1 MDLVWGS
8 VRDGPAPSRSRLVPL
23 GRSDGTRI
31 TLNVDVTTCRIPPI
45 MPSAR
50 GGPLLSIV
58 IPIYNERGTWREL
71 LRRVEAVELG
81 GWRREVLLVDDG
93 STDGTR
99 QELAALPVGPD
110 TAGRP
115 GDRRRVLFHPANR
128 GKGAALRTAFAA
140 AGGDVVLVQDADLE
154 YDPRDIPRLL
164 APLEA
169 GRAAVVYGSRFARGR
184 RPLGSLASFLANR
197 FLTMLSNL
205 LTGQRLTDMETCY
218 KVLRREVL
226 IGLDLRQERF
236 GFEPELTAKLAR
248 RGVSIREVPIRYAG
262 RGYAEGKKIGWR
274 DGLQAVGCIL
284 WYALGERV
292 IPRRRRTGRA

>member
-1 MDLVWGS
+1 
-8 VRDGPAPSRSRLVPL
+8 
-23 GRSDGTRI
+23 
-31 TLNVDVTTCRIPPI
+31 
-45 MPSAR
+45 MPSTR

-71 LRRVEAVELG
+71 LRRVEAVDLG

-99 QELAALPVGPD
+99 EELAALPAGRD
-110 TAGRP
+110 ASGRP
-115 GDRRRVLFHPANR
+115 GDSRRVLYHPANR
-128 GKGAALRTAFAA
+128 GKGAALHTGFAA
-140 AGGDVVLVQDADLE
+140 AGGHVVLVQDADLE

-164 APLEA
+164 AALVP
-169 GRAAVVYGSRFARGR
+169 GGVAVVYGSRFARGR
-184 RPLGSLASFLANR
+184 RPPGSLASLLANR

-218 KVLRREVL
+218 KVFRREVL
-226 IGLDLRQERF
+226 AGLDLRQGRF
-236 GFEPELTAKLAR
+236 GFEPELTVKLGR
-248 RGVSIREVPIRYAG
+248 RGIPIREVPIRYAG
-262 RGYAEGKKIGWR
+262 RSYAEGKKIGWR

-292 IPRRRRTGRA
+292 IPRRRGASRP